1 MRKIAGMALL
11 LGTLLIISSCGGGDT
26 QLIGENSNDIV
37 VSPQSSA
44 EQSTLFTAP
53 TDANSFQSALYT
65 RQVSEIDFDVWQ
77 CTRPGSSVPEV
88 AYALPVIGTFG
99 IGKNGR
105 EYSLLTGGESYL
117 IWQALDRTTLQTINL
132 DTGAVIETT
141 NYHFTGESHFSFESD
156 GARFNCDSVNNG
168 VAYGGESTTLEM
180 DTDGASQP
188 VEPGTPFL
196 SLIHI

>member
-65 RQVSEIDFDVWQ
+65 R
-77 CTRPGSSVPEV
+77 
-88 AYALPVIGTFG
+88 
-99 IGKNGR
+99 
-105 EYSLLTGGESYL
+105 
-117 IWQALDRTTLQTINL
+117 
-132 DTGAVIETT
+132 
-141 NYHFTGESHFSFESD
+141 
-156 GARFNCDSVNNG
+156 
-168 VAYGGESTTLEM
+168 
-180 DTDGASQP
+180 
-188 VEPGTPFL
+188 
-196 SLIHI
+196 